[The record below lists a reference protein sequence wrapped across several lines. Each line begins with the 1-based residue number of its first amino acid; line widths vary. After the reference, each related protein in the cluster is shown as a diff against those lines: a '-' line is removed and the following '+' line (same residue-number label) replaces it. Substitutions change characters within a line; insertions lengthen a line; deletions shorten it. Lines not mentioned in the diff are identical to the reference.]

1 MARQRISEYRAKTI
15 LFNELGL
22 DYAGVSV
29 DSTQD
34 ISPQLSE
41 LDQAKKYI
49 VKVDQGVKKRMKRG
63 LIALHKSVNEIPDA
77 IAEIAKQ
84 SFTQFLIEPMAEYDN
99 QNEKYFAIQRVRE
112 GFNVT
117 FSPHGGVDI
126 EEHEESVMS
135 VLLPYSSS
143 GARSLDENSSHS
155 VRTITDAIGLP
166 GETLEKILRAF
177 DKYYFSFLEI
187 NPLVI
192 HNSEFL
198 ILDLAVE
205 VDSVADFFVDRRWTS
220 ADFTF
225 GDKGQKTEEEK
236 VVAELKEQS
245 QAAFT
250 LDVLN
255 PDGSIF
261 MLLSGG
267 GASLVLA
274 DEVANMG
281 LGEQLANYGEYSG
294 NPNAEETYLYTTQVL
309 KLLLRS
315 EAAKKVLIIGG
326 GVANFTDIKATFKGV
341 IKALDEYKDALRDQH
356 VRVYVRRGG
365 PNQKEGLKQMQDFLE
380 KEDLLGRVVGP
391 EVVLTDI
398 VKDAIEVLV

>member
-250 LDVLN
+250 LDILN